1 MTPNLFIRV
10 AEVIETLVK
19 DENARRE
26 AYESLIESFELEGFD
41 EEDFSKATD
50 IDPILDAVLEDW
62 LDERNLL
69 DEGFDDLDD

>member
-1 MTPNLFIRV
+1 MIPNLFVRV

-19 DENARRE
+19 NEAERKE
-26 AYESLIESFELEGFD
+26 AYETLIESFEAEGFD
-41 EEDFSKATD
+41 EDDFSQAMD
-50 IDPILDAVLEDW
+50 IDPVLDEVLEDW

>member
-26 AYESLIESFELEGFD
+26 AYESLIESFEMEGFD
-41 EEDFSKATD
+41 EEDFSKAMD